1 MMTMK
6 WESFEADEAKVIGA
20 PPRGERKSEAAD
32 KPAGRKPAPAGAPR
46 KAAPDAAPPAA
57 PPPPAEPIETL
68 LARARGEGRAAGF
81 EEGVAHAE
89 AQGQAALRMI
99 LSDLSEQLA
108 DALHARVEQEQAL
121 DRAARDLAEALLAG
135 VAPALARQGLAA
147 EVAAAVTE
155 ALRVARASPDAAP
168 LRVRVGPGQVEAV
181 RAALAEGG
189 LGTQV
194 DADPELGDLSARLD
208 WADGEDDIDLEA
220 ALAAARA
227 ALDRHLPAPERRAAN
242 G

>member
-6 WESFEADEAKVIGA
+6 WESFEGDETSVIGA
-20 PPRGERKSEAAD
+20 APPRPSD
-32 KPAGRKPAPAGAPR
+32 KTPGRKQASASAPR
-46 KAAPDAAPPAA
+46 KSGARDAPAAA
-57 PPPPAEPIETL
+57 PPPEPSAPPAEPVETL

-108 DALHARVEQEQAL
+108 DALHARIEQEQTL
-121 DRAARDLAEALLAG
+121 DRAARDLAEALLSG

-147 EVAAAVTE
+147 EVAAAVSE
-155 ALRVARASPDAAP
+155 ALRATRASADPAP
-168 LRVRVGPGQVEAV
+168 LRVRVGSGQVEAV

-189 LGTQV
+189 LAAQV
-194 DADPELGDLSARLD
+194 DSDPELGDLSARLD
-208 WADGEDDIDLEA
+208 WADGEDGIDLDA

-227 ALDRHLPAPERRAAN
+227 ALDRHLPAPDRRTAH